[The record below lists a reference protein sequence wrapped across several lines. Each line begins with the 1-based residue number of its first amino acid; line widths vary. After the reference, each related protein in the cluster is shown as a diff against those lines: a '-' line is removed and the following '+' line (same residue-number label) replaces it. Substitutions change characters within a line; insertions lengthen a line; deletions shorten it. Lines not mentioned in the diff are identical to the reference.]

1 MEAAGLH
8 DAAKNLLP
16 FGKKEYL
23 PAVAIYGM
31 VSHSFFQKTTKKAE
45 RINKGRCRE
54 KPAFFAI
61 SCTMNYKPC
70 IEAMKWFRK
79 K

>member
-1 MEAAGLH
+1 MLLYFKVKNYRSIRDEAVLDMEAAGLH

-31 VSHSFFQKTTKKAE
+31 VSHSFFTLLFRNEFIYA
-45 RINKGRCRE
+45 
-54 KPAFFAI
+54 AI
-61 SCTMNYKPC
+61 L
-70 IEAMKWFRK
+70 I
-79 K
+79 